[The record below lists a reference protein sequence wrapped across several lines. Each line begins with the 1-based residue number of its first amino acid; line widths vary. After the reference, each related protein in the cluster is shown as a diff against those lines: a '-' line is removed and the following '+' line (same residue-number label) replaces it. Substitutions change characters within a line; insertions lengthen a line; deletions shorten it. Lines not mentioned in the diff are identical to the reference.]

1 MSEFLRRVAMKKGFI
16 AVVLVM
22 LGTVMGKK
30 MSEKYWKDKNSK
42 EHEMSEKHFA
52 LFLMMNQWVKV
63 KQERKQIAEYLKNN
77 GYKKIAIYGMS
88 YAGETLVDELRGT
101 DITVSYGIDKNADMI
116 YSFID
121 VLNMDDE
128 LKMVDAVVVT
138 SITVFDEIK
147 QNIKKRM
154 NCPVISLEDIL
165 YEL

>member
-1 MSEFLRRVAMKKGFI
+1 
-16 AVVLVM
+16 
-22 LGTVMGKK
+22 
-30 MSEKYWKDKNSK
+30 
-42 EHEMSEKHFA
+42 
-52 LFLMMNQWVKV
+52 
-63 KQERKQIAEYLKNN
+63 
-77 GYKKIAIYGMS
+77 MS

-128 LKMVDAVVVT
+128 LKMVDVVVVT